1 MLSPSAGPVLFRFAL
16 HRGRVRVLALDPMSR
31 PTGAIRRI
39 AALRHDPLQAELA
52 GMMED
57 EGAIFLVQVLVKPQ
71 ARRCSRKQARQGC
84 FPAFELL
91 AAQVITVQLNEIEGP
106 HEHAII
112 VPAVANALKQ
122 CDAVLPAPDRLPVD
136 DAGARS

>member
-1 MLSPSAGPVLFRFAL
+1 
-16 HRGRVRVLALDPMSR
+16 
-31 PTGAIRRI
+31 
-39 AALRHDPLQAELA
+39 
-52 GMMED
+52 MMGD

-71 ARRCSRKQARQGC
+71 ARRCSRKQARQSC

-122 CDAVLPAPDRLPVD
+122 CDAVLPARDPLPVD
-136 DAGARS
+136 DAGARP